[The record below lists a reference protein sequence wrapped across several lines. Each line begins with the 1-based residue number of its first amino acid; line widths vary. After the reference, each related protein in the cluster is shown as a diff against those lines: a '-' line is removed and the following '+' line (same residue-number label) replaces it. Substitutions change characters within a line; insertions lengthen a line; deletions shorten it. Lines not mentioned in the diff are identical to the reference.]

1 MFYDKMKKIDL
12 EQKSLEI
19 QKIISRYTKESFV
32 CFFAD
37 FIRHHPERSNIGFSE
52 KSIHFERIFRF

>member
-1 MFYDKMKKIDL
+1 MKKIDL
-12 EQKSLEI
+12 EKKSLEI

-37 FIRHHPERSNIGFSE
+37 FIRHHPERSNIGFSKKF
-52 KSIHFERIFRF
+52 KSKLKDSLYLIM